1 MSSAGSSPP
10 SLLPGGFSTSG
21 FISRVSHAAL
31 VIWMPLNSAHSPVH
45 WLIHSFIRSPMHCTV
60 IGASIQRG
68 TKETM
73 EGLSTA
79 GGETDVIHS
88 RTIHGRSWVILG
100 KMELG
105 RG

>member
-1 MSSAGSSPP
+1 
-10 SLLPGGFSTSG
+10 
-21 FISRVSHAAL
+21 
-31 VIWMPLNSAHSPVH
+31 
-45 WLIHSFIRSPMHCTV
+45 MHCTV